1 MPSCAVAISIQN
13 RKISTSLLS
22 SSAAVATA
30 ATSMVKMEMETQTD
44 QNSAEQRVKQ
54 LKRVK
59 QRVDRQHYSH
69 AHHWPPKQLY
79 KSKTWTIAIIL
90 KLTFVAWDS
99 WTYRIGY

>member
-1 MPSCAVAISIQN
+1 M
-13 RKISTSLLS
+13 
-22 SSAAVATA
+22 
-30 ATSMVKMEMETQTD
+30 MKMETETKTN
-44 QNSAEQRVKQ
+44 QNDEQRVKQ

-59 QRVDRQHYSH
+59 QRVEHYSH
-69 AHHWPPKQLY
+69 THYRPPKQQY